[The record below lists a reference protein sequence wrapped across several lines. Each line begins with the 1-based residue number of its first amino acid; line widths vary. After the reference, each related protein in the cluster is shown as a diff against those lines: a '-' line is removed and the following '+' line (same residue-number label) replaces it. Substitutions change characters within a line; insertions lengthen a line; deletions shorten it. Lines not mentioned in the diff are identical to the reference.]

1 MLGEPIEAALARTST
16 VSRKCHYVLQE
27 SVILRRKGFFA
38 LFVRTSNV
46 QSETQQETVAASSLP
61 RKTVLR
67 PTPVRGISVPNGFP
81 DSICRERRAR
91 RSDGTI
97 SEKCFLARS
106 ACSAARIR
114 RPCRSTRPFRPIKTI
129 SKVAGRE
136 VNGAAS
142 LRCRE
147 LPAIATALVRQTRR
161 CMRSDRTPPDCSPE
175 RRHSARSSFVTN
187 STVLS
192 IPVPQREP
200 GRRTVNV
207 RRRRRRRRPRLFGA
221 VTAALTPSSHIRV
234 SDSGSQK
241 QRLRADRSIVS
252 RSATMTTKSTTTT
265 TATTEAHYGNRPPE
279 TTPTT
284 TRR

>member
-1 MLGEPIEAALARTST
+1 MCYKK
-16 VSRKCHYVLQE
+16 VSFCAIRV
-27 SVILRRKGFFA
+27 FFA

-46 QSETQQETVAASSLP
+46 QSETRQETVAASSLP

-91 RSDGTI
+91 RSDGMI

-114 RPCRSTRPFRPIKTI
+114 RPCRSTRPFHPIKTI

-147 LPAIATALVRQTRR
+147 LPAIATALARQTGGA
-161 CMRSDRTPPDCSPE
+161 CDRI
-175 RRHSARSSFVTN
+175 A
-187 STVLS
+187 
-192 IPVPQREP
+192 
-200 GRRTVNV
+200 
-207 RRRRRRRRPRLFGA
+207 RRPTA
-221 VTAALTPSSHIRV
+221 VRNDGIRPGQASLRTRPS
-234 SDSGSQK
+234 
-241 QRLRADRSIVS
+241 
-252 RSATMTTKSTTTT
+252 
-265 TATTEAHYGNRPPE
+265 
-279 TTPTT
+279 
-284 TRR
+284 